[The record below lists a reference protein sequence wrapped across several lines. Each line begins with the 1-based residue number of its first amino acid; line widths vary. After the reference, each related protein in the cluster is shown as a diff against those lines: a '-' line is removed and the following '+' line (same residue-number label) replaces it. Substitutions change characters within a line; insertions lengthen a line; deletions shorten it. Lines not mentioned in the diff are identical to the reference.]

1 MIYKTYGKTGLKVSA
16 VGFGGMRFDLKN
28 SMEENAE
35 IVRYACSKGIN
46 YFDTAPGY
54 CEDKSEDIFGLAFKD
69 MPNEFLVS
77 TKGMPTNFDTKE
89 KAKDAVKRSIE
100 RMGVDKLDF
109 YHIWCLRKMDHYQLA
124 MKDGGQYEGLLEMQ
138 QQGLIDHIVC
148 SSHQPG
154 DEIRQ
159 IVEDGKVE
167 GVLMGIN
174 LLNFPYRWD
183 GVLAA
188 LENDCGVVAMN
199 PLGGGSIPSHH
210 KELAFLAGE
219 GETPTQ
225 AALRFI
231 IAAPQISVGLVG
243 FTTREHIDEACRI
256 ADNTKQFSEAELEDI
271 RKHIGDNLNAACTGC
286 GYCKNCPQDIPIPA
300 YMQFYNEKQM
310 FGVNDEEMKKKI
322 DGERNWGSLVMR
334 KAEAVECT
342 ECGIC
347 EEDCTQHLPIIERL
361 AEIAKWE
368 DGLE

>member
-1 MIYKTYGKTGLKVSA
+1 MIYKPYGNTGLDVSA

-35 IVRYACSKGIN
+35 IVRYACEMGIN

-54 CEDKSEDIFGLAFKD
+54 CQDKSEDIMGLAFKD
-69 MPNEFLVS
+69 MPNDFLVS
-77 TKGMPTNFDTKE
+77 TKGMPTSFDTKV
-89 KAKDAVKRSIE
+89 KAMDAVKRSIE
-100 RMGVDKLDF
+100 RLGVDKLEF
-109 YHIWCLRKMDHYQLA
+109 YHIWCLREMAHYELA
-124 MKDGGQYEGLLEMQ
+124 MKEGGQYEGLLELQ

-167 GVLMGIN
+167 GVLMGVN

-188 LENDCGVVAMN
+188 NEKGCGVVAMN
-199 PLGGGSIPSHH
+199 PLGGGSIPTHH
-210 KELAFLAGE
+210 KELSFLAGE

-231 IAAPQISVGLVG
+231 IATPQISVGLVG
-243 FTTREHIDEACRI
+243 FTTKAHIDEACKI
-256 ADNTKQFSEAELEDI
+256 ADTTKAFTQAELDNI
-271 RKHIGDNLNAACTGC
+271 KKNIGENLNMACTGC
-286 GYCKNCPQDIPIPA
+286 GYCKGCPEDIPIPG

-310 FGVNDEEMKKKI
+310 FGVNDDKMKKMIK
-322 DGERNWGSLVMR
+322 GERQWGMLVAR
-334 KAEAVECT
+334 NADSNACT
-342 ECGIC
+342 ECGLC
-347 EEDCTQHLPIIERL
+347 EEECTQHLPIIERL

-368 DGLE
+368 EGL